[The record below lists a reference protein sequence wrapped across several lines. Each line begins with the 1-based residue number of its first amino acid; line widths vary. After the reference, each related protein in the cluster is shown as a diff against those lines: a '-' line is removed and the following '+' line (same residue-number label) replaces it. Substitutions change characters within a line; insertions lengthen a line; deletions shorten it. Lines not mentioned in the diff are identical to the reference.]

1 MTTVL
6 KATGLYSRIPVTAPV
21 AGNFSFAHNLGRAP
35 LGALI
40 YLTSGGALW
49 FQSPTMFDTTNL
61 FLVASAAGLTAQV
74 EIW

>member
-1 MTTVL
+1 
-6 KATGLYSRIPVTAPV
+6 
-21 AGNFSFAHNLGRAP
+21 
-35 LGALI
+35 LI

-49 FQSPTMFDTTNL
+49 FQSPTMFDATNL